1 MSCFKKRFIFIFKFC
16 VHVRVYTYVSMVPCK
31 GQEVGVGPLGAGA
44 TGGCELLDVGAAN
57 RTQAGE

>member
-1 MSCFKKRFIFIFKFC
+1 M
-16 VHVRVYTYVSMVPCK
+16 RVYTYVSMVPCK